1 MTAKANILIVD
12 DEANT
17 LASLSRAFRLAG
29 HEAVVCDNAVRALE
43 LARTQPFDL
52 ILSDVVM
59 PRRDGL
65 VLLEDLKIAGVTAP
79 VVMMSGQAH
88 IEMAVRATRLGA
100 LDFLE
105 KPLSTEKLLVT
116 VENALK
122 LTRLETENKDLRIRV
137 GKHTL
142 VFAGETMRRVMAQIE
157 RVAMSET
164 RICIYGET
172 GTGKELVA
180 RTLHEK
186 SRRCAG
192 PFVTLNCA
200 AVPAELIESELFGHE
215 KGSFTGAAQRHAG
228 KFEQAHRG
236 TLFLDEIGDMP
247 TAMQAKLLRVLEEG
261 EVERVGSDKPT
272 SVDVRVVVA
281 THRNLEQLV
290 ESGGFRRDLYHR
302 VVVFPVELPPLRQ
315 RAEDLPALV
324 EHFVRQ
330 VSAQNGWKTIPFT
343 EAAIDALKQYAWPG
357 NIRELRNVVER
368 LLLLADSQV
377 EDQDVE
383 LALPTARA
391 GFRHSSQTTGVTHA
405 QEAAATGTLAER
417 LMQFE
422 RAQVLAELER
432 HNRNITQTAKA
443 LGLER
448 SHLYKKCQQ
457 LGIDLKSIDDRG

>member
-1 MTAKANILIVD
+1 MTVKAKILIVD

-29 HEAVVCDNAVRALE
+29 HEAVVCDNAERALE

-65 VLLEDLKIAGVTAP
+65 TLLADLKSAAVQAP

-122 LTRLETENKDLRIRV
+122 LTRLETENKDLRSRV

-142 VFAGETMRRVMAQIE
+142 VFTGENMRRVLAQIE
-157 RVAMSET
+157 RVAASET
-164 RICIYGET
+164 RVCIYGET
-172 GTGKELVA
+172 GTGKELAA

-186 SRRCAG
+186 SLRAAA

-215 KGSFTGAAQRHAG
+215 KGSFTGAAQRHTG

-247 TAMQAKLLRVLEEG
+247 LAMQAKLLRVLEEG
-261 EVERVGSDKPT
+261 EVERIGAEKPT
-272 SVDVRVVVA
+272 TVDVRVVVA

-290 ESGGFRRDLYHR
+290 DTGQFRRDLYHR
-302 VVVFPVELPPLRQ
+302 VVVFPVELPPLRS

-324 EHFVRQ
+324 DHFARQ
-330 VSAQNGWKTIPFT
+330 VSAQNGWKPIPFAG
-343 EAAIDALKQYAWPG
+343 AAIDALKQYSWPG
-357 NIRELRNVVER
+357 NVRELRNVVER
-368 LLLLADSQV
+368 LLLLAGAEVDAAA
-377 EDQDVE
+377 VE
-383 LALPTARA
+383 LALPAA
-391 GFRHSSQTTGVTHA
+391 HSRQTHA
-405 QEAAATGTLAER
+405 HASAAASGDSIDDSGALAER
-417 LMQFE
+417 VLQFE
-422 RAQVLAELER
+422 RAEVLKELER
-432 HNRNITQTAKA
+432 HNKNISQTAKA

-457 LGIDLKSIDDRG
+457 LGIDLKRD